1 MSEFDIKFV
10 TKKVVKGRA
19 VAEFLA
25 QQPIDDD
32 QEWSLEFPDEH
43 LRSITVQGWRM
54 YFDGA
59 SNKAGAGIG
68 VIIVTPHQNAA
79 WEGPARSKIKPLVL
93 LYSEDP
99 CYEKKQEPV
108 MVATVEE
115 KPWFYDVQKY
125 LQDREYPDHPLTR
138 QSSETLGF
146 DSYTKFNPS
155 DTSPPRMVPLPLPK
169 ESSSLVALPTTSWC
183 STNSDLTLE
192 RWEDY
197 IRPQP
202 AFPYLAIKPSLLS
215 MRAGSVFFSFVQI
228 DTPVILERLHIIL
241 NIDTTWNLDDVETRT
256 AYFPSTD
263 KANRWPIQLRKLQK

>member
-68 VIIVTPHQNAA
+68 VIIVTPVSD
-79 WEGPARSKIKPLVL
+79 ARGKSLRDSTLEEITKGTLSGSFYVKAIQYNKVKRSHSFL
-93 LYSEDP
+93 LSF
-99 CYEKKQEPV
+99 
-108 MVATVEE
+108 VE
-115 KPWFYDVQKY
+115 
-125 LQDREYPDHPLTR
+125 LA
-138 QSSETLGF
+138 LGF

>member
-138 QSSETLGF
+138 QSSE
-146 DSYTKFNPS
+146 S
-155 DTSPPRMVPLPLPK
+155 
-169 ESSSLVALPTTSWC
+169 
-183 STNSDLTLE
+183 
-192 RWEDY
+192 
-197 IRPQP
+197 
-202 AFPYLAIKPSLLS
+202 
-215 MRAGSVFFSFVQI
+215 
-228 DTPVILERLHIIL
+228 
-241 NIDTTWNLDDVETRT
+241 
-256 AYFPSTD
+256 
-263 KANRWPIQLRKLQK
+263 

>member
-1 MSEFDIKFV
+1 MATARLHDMIGKEEEVDDMMVKSDTREGHFEALDKFLTRIRKNLCGGYGSQEGEDKVERAVYYLRGRLSRWKMSEFDIKFV

-68 VIIVTPHQNAA
+68 VIIVTRISQDVRDQRNRGTRRFDA
-79 WEGPARSKIKPLVL
+79 GPARSKIKPLVL

-115 KPWFYDVQKY
+115 KPWFYDVQKI
-125 LQDREYPDHPLTR
+125 
-138 QSSETLGF
+138 
-146 DSYTKFNPS
+146 PS
-155 DTSPPRMVPLPLPK
+155 RSGISR
-169 ESSSLVALPTTSWC
+169 SSS
-183 STNSDLTLE
+183 
-192 RWEDY
+192 
-197 IRPQP
+197 
-202 AFPYLAIKPSLLS
+202 
-215 MRAGSVFFSFVQI
+215 
-228 DTPVILERLHIIL
+228 
-241 NIDTTWNLDDVETRT
+241 
-256 AYFPSTD
+256 D
-263 KANRWPIQLRKLQK
+263 KAIIRKLAAQFILFDGMLYKKIL